1 MKKLFILA
9 IPVLEILL
17 FVKIGSLI
25 GVFGTFATIIVTA
38 ILGIILIK
46 NSGVSNIF
54 RPRDILNQQDIPLS
68 NLFRAIFYIISGI
81 LLIIPG
87 YITDIIGLLLLIP
100 LVRRIVKSIPLI
112 NIFFGEF
119 NHKDQPKRANKNN
132 TIEGVYNE
140 INLNDNE

>member
-25 GVFGTFATIIVTA
+25 GVFGTFAAIIITA

-54 RPRDILNQQDIPLS
+54 RPRDILSQQNIPLS
-68 NLFRAIFYIISGI
+68 NFLRAIFYIISGI
-81 LLIIPG
+81 
-87 YITDIIGLLLLIP
+87 
-100 LVRRIVKSIPLI
+100 
-112 NIFFGEF
+112 F
-119 NHKDQPKRANKNN
+119 
-132 TIEGVYNE
+132 
-140 INLNDNE
+140 